1 MKTAFSRSARS
12 VPVSSQAGSRL
23 SEFPAGRAERAEKAE
38 GKIKEHGTTSG
49 QFSKFL
55 LSAHCLAA
63 ARAARHFS
71 APRAACLRKALALL
85 DFDRH
90 HGREWPIFRGFRPE
104 ARP

>member
-1 MKTAFSRSARS
+1 MKTAFPRAARA
-12 VPVSSQAGSRL
+12 VPVSSLAGLRPAG
-23 SEFPAGRAERAEKAE
+23 FPAGRAEKSKKDE

-49 QFSKFL
+49 QFSKLL

-63 ARAARHFS
+63 ARAARHFLT
-71 APRAACLRKALALL
+71 PRAACLRKALALL

-90 HGREWPIFRGFRPE
+90 HGREWPIFRGFRPD